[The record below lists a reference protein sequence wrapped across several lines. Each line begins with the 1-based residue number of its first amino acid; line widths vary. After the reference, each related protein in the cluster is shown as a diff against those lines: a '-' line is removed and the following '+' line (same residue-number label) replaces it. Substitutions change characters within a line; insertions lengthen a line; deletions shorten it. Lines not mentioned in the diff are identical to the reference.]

1 MCEKQLNP
9 VSVAEL
15 QAKRMTRKEASLK
28 SLVFLNLLI
37 HPLQRGSARWRGRYG
52 TRREVGHPGY
62 VHLARPGSGLL
73 VPEPQAP

>member
-37 HPLQRGSARWRGRYG
+37 HPLQKVRLVGEGDTEPGAKWGTQAMCISRGQ
-52 TRREVGHPGY
+52 
-62 VHLARPGSGLL
+62 GL
-73 VPEPQAP
+73 VS